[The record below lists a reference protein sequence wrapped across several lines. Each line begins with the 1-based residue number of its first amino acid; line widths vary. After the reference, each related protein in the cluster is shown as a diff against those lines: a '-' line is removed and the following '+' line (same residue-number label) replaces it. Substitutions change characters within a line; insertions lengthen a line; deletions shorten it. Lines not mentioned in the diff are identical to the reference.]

1 VTAHSPQPSDR
12 LTAKREVRRIKN
24 LPTIPGVV
32 AKISRL
38 VEKPETSAAEIGRL
52 ITQDQ
57 VLSAKVLRMAN
68 SAFFGMSRKI
78 SSIPQ
83 ALMILGFDV
92 VKGLVLTSSVFD
104 MIQKS
109 MAGLWEHS
117 IGGAAAAGAVAETL
131 GRDDAEEILVAGLLH
146 DLGKVVLALNLPDD
160 LKLIQAQTGS
170 GRLHF
175 HEAEAAVLNFHH
187 GEIGQWLAEHWNLPD
202 SLAEPMRLHH
212 HPERAVNHPEVTA
225 IVHIAN
231 SIIRGWGYGY
241 SGDALV
247 PPISPAAWN
256 ILGLKTEDFRAI
268 LEILEPKLAHLNE
281 LTSLNQASAAPSHQ

>member
-1 VTAHSPQPSDR
+1 MTAPQPSDR
-12 LTAKREVRRIKN
+12 MSAKSEVRRIKN

-32 AKISRL
+32 AKISRM
-38 VEKPETSAAEIGRL
+38 VENPETSAAEIGRL
-52 ITQDQ
+52 IAQDQ

-78 SSIPQ
+78 SSIAQ

-117 IGGAAAAGAVAETL
+117 IGCASAAGVVAEVL

-160 LKLIQAQTGS
+160 MKLIREKVQADN
-170 GRLHF
+170 LFF
-175 HEAEAAVLNFHH
+175 HEAETAVLDFNH
-187 GEIGQWLAEHWNLPD
+187 GEIGQWLAEHWNLPE

-212 HPERAVNHPEVTA
+212 NPERAVIYPEVTA
-225 IVHIAN
+225 IVHLAG
-231 SIIRGWGYGY
+231 SIIRGWGFGY
-241 SGDALV
+241 SGDPLT
-247 PPISPAAWN
+247 PPISPAAWDL
-256 ILGLKTEDFRAI
+256 LGLKVGDLTAI
-268 LEILEPKLAHLNE
+268 LDILEPKLAHLSE
-281 LTSLNQASAAPSHQ
+281 LTKIGGA

>member
-1 VTAHSPQPSDR
+1 MSAVSDKM
-12 LTAKREVRRIKN
+12 TAKREVRRIKN
-24 LPTIPGVV
+24 LPTVPGIV
-32 AKISRL
+32 AKISRM
-38 VEKPETSAAEIGRL
+38 VENPETSAAEVGRL

-117 IGGAAAAGAVAETL
+117 IGCAAAAGAVATAI

-146 DLGKVVLALNLPDD
+146 DLGKVVLALNMPEEM
-160 LKLIQAQTGS
+160 KLVKEKVEKDHI
-170 GRLHF
+170 LF
-175 HEAEAAVLNFHH
+175 YEAENAVMDFHH
-187 GEIGQWLAEHWNLPD
+187 GEIGLWLAEHWNLPD

-212 HPERAVNHPEVTA
+212 NPEKAVLYPECTA
-225 IVHIAN
+225 IVHIADI
-231 SIIRGWGYGY
+231 IIRGWGFGYG
-241 SGDALV
+241 GDPYV
-247 PPISPAAWN
+247 PSISMAAWE
-256 ILGLKTEDFRAI
+256 ITGLKPSDFRGI
-268 LEILEPKLAHLNE
+268 LDILEPKLSNLNE
-281 LTSLNQASAAPSHQ
+281 LTQVGSAA

>member
-1 VTAHSPQPSDR
+1 MTGHSHRPSDR

-32 AKISRL
+32 AKISRM
-38 VEKPETSAAEIGRL
+38 VENPEAGVAEIGRL

-83 ALMILGFDV
+83 ALMILGLDV

-109 MAGLWEHS
+109 MTGLWEHS
-117 IGGAAAAGAVAETL
+117 IGCAAAAGAVAQTL
-131 GRDDAEEILVAGLLH
+131 GRGDAEEILVAGLLH

-160 LKLIQAQTGS
+160 LKLIHAQS
-170 GRLHF
+170 SARRMSF
-175 HEAEAAVLNFHH
+175 HEAETAVLDFHH

-212 HPERAVNHPEVTA
+212 HPERAVSYPETTA

-231 SIIRGWGYGY
+231 SVIRGWGYGY
-241 SGDALV
+241 AGDTLV
-247 PPISPAAWN
+247 PPISPAAWE
-256 ILGLKTEDFRAI
+256 ILGLKTADFKTI
-268 LEILEPKLAHLNE
+268 LDIMEPKLAHLNE
-281 LTSLNQASAAPSHQ
+281 LTSLGNTA

>member
-1 VTAHSPQPSDR
+1 MSDLNDR
-12 LTAKREVRRIKN
+12 VSAKREVRRIKN
-24 LPTIPGVV
+24 LPTVPGIV
-32 AKISRL
+32 AKISRM
-38 VEKPETSAAEIGRL
+38 VENPETSAAEVGKL

-78 SSIPQ
+78 SSIAQ

-117 IGGAAAAGAVAETL
+117 IGCAAASGAVATAL

-146 DLGKVVLALNLPDD
+146 DLGKVVLALNMPQEME
-160 LKLIQAQTGS
+160 LIKAKVEEKNI
-170 GRLHF
+170 LF
-175 HEAEAAVLNFHH
+175 YEAEGEVMDFNH
-187 GEIGQWLAEHWNLPD
+187 GEIGQWLAEHWNLPE

-212 HPERAVNHPEVTA
+212 HPERAVVYPESTA
-225 IVHIAN
+225 IVHIAD
-231 SIIRGWGYGY
+231 SIIRGWGFGY
-241 SGDALV
+241 AGDPQV
-247 PPISPAAWN
+247 PPISRAAWDL
-256 ILGLKTEDFRAI
+256 LGLKPSHLPEI
-268 LEILEPKLAHLNE
+268 INILEPKLTNLSE
-281 LTSLNQASAAPSHQ
+281 LTQAGTAA

>member
-1 VTAHSPQPSDR
+1 VNGSSSQPSDR
-12 LTAKREVRRIKN
+12 LAAKREVKRIKN
-24 LPTIPGVV
+24 LPTLPGVV
-32 AKISRL
+32 TKISRL
-38 VEKPETSAAEIGRL
+38 VENPDTSAAEVGRL
-52 ITQDQ
+52 IAQDQ

-78 SSIPQ
+78 SSIAQ

-117 IGGAAAAGAVAETL
+117 IGCAAAAGAVAEAL

-160 LKLIQAQTGS
+160 LKLILDRARS
-170 GRLHF
+170 DRLCF
-175 HEAEAAVLNFHH
+175 HEAEAAVLDFNH
-187 GEIGQWLAEHWNLPD
+187 GEIGLWLAEHWNLPD

-212 HPERAVNHPEVTA
+212 NPERAVSHPEVTA
-225 IVHIAN
+225 VVHIAD
-231 SIIRGWGYGY
+231 SIIHGWGYGY
-241 SGDALV
+241 AGDALV
-247 PPISPAAWN
+247 PPISQAAWDL
-256 ILGLKTEDFRAI
+256 LGLKTDDLKTI
-268 LEILEPKLAHLNE
+268 LDIMEPRLTHLSE
-281 LTSLNQASAAPSHQ
+281 LSTISNQ

>member
-1 VTAHSPQPSDR
+1 MPTGLSDR
-12 LTAKREVRRIKN
+12 MTAKREVKRIKN
-24 LPTIPGVV
+24 LPTVPGIV
-32 AKISRL
+32 AKISRM
-38 VEKPETSAAEIGRL
+38 VENPETSAAEIGRL

-104 MIQKS
+104 MIQKT

-117 IGGAAAAGAVAETL
+117 IGCAAASGAVATIL

-146 DLGKVVLALNLPDD
+146 DLGKVVLALNMPEEMR
-160 LKLIQAQTGS
+160 LIKEKVDEG
-170 GRLHF
+170 GILF
-175 HEAEAAVLNFHH
+175 YEAENAVMDFHH
-187 GEIGQWLAEHWNLPD
+187 GEIGQWLAEHWNLPE

-212 HPERAVNHPEVTA
+212 NPERAVIYPECTA
-225 IVHIAN
+225 IVHVADA
-231 SIIRGWGYGY
+231 IIRGWGFGY
-241 SGDALV
+241 AGDPLV
-247 PPISPAAWN
+247 PPISTAAWEM
-256 ILGLKTEDFRAI
+256 LRLKTTDFPEI
-268 LEILEPKLAHLNE
+268 LNALEPKLANLSE
-281 LTSLNQASAAPSHQ
+281 LTQSGG

>member
-1 VTAHSPQPSDR
+1 MTALSDR
-12 LTAKREVRRIKN
+12 VAAKREVRRIKN
-24 LPTIPGVV
+24 LPTVPGIV
-32 AKISRL
+32 AKISRM
-38 VEKPETSAAEIGRL
+38 VENPETSAAEVGRL
-52 ITQDQ
+52 ISQDQ

-117 IGGAAAAGAVAETL
+117 IGCAAASGAVATAL

-146 DLGKVVLALNLPDD
+146 DLGKVVLALNMPEEM
-160 LKLIQAQTGS
+160 KQI
-170 GRLHF
+170 REKVEKENF
-175 HEAEAAVLNFHH
+175 FFYEAENAVLDFHH
-187 GEIGQWLAEHWNLPD
+187 GEVGQWLAEHWNLPE

-212 HPERAVNHPEVTA
+212 SPERAVVFPESTA
-225 IVHIAN
+225 IVHIADI
-231 SIIRGWGYGY
+231 IIRGWGFGY
-241 SGDALV
+241 AGDGLV
-247 PPISPAAWN
+247 PPVSMAAWEM
-256 ILGLKTEDFRAI
+256 LGLKTSDFPAI
-268 LEILEPKLAHLNE
+268 LELLEPKLANLSE
-281 LTSLNQASAAPSHQ
+281 LTQQGGA

>member
-1 VTAHSPQPSDR
+1 MSGLSDR
-12 LTAKREVRRIKN
+12 VAAKREVRRIKN
-24 LPTIPGVV
+24 LPTVPGIV
-32 AKISRL
+32 AKISRM
-38 VEKPETSAAEIGRL
+38 VENPETSAAEVGRL

-117 IGGAAAAGAVAETL
+117 IGCAAAAGAVATTL

-146 DLGKVVLALNLPDD
+146 DLGKVVLALNMPEEM
-160 LKLIQAQTGS
+160 KLI
-170 GRLHF
+170 REKVEKENLF
-175 HEAEAAVLNFHH
+175 FYEAENAILDFHH
-187 GEIGQWLAEHWNLPD
+187 GEIGQWLAEHWNLPE

-212 HPERAVNHPEVTA
+212 NPERATIRPECTA
-225 IVHIAN
+225 IVHLADV
-231 SIIRGWGYGY
+231 IIRGWGFGY
-241 SGDALV
+241 AGDGLV
-247 PPISPAAWN
+247 PPVSMAAWEL
-256 ILGLKTEDFRAI
+256 LGLKPGDFPAI
-268 LEILEPKLAHLNE
+268 LDLLEPKLANLSE
-281 LTSLNQASAAPSHQ
+281 LTQVGGA

>member
-1 VTAHSPQPSDR
+1 MQALQPSDR
-12 LTAKREVRRIKN
+12 LAAKREVRRIKN
-24 LPTIPGVV
+24 LPTIPGIV
-32 AKISRL
+32 AKISRM
-38 VEKPETSAAEIGRL
+38 VENPETSAAEIGRL
-52 ITQDQ
+52 ISQDQ

-78 SSIPQ
+78 SSIAQ

-109 MAGLWEHS
+109 MSGLWEHS
-117 IGGAAAAGAVAETL
+117 IGCAAAAGAVAEAL

-146 DLGKVVLALNLPDD
+146 DLGKVVLALNLPGD
-160 LKLIQAQTGS
+160 LELIQEQTRS
-170 GRLHF
+170 GRVFF

-212 HPERAVNHPEVTA
+212 HPERAMICPEVTA
-225 IVHIAN
+225 IVHIAD
-231 SIIRGWGYGY
+231 SVIRGWGFGY
-241 SGDALV
+241 AGDALV
-247 PPISPAAWN
+247 PPISPAAWKL
-256 ILGLKTEDFRAI
+256 LGLKPGDFKAILAI
-268 LEILEPKLAHLNE
+268 LEPRLAHLSE
-281 LTSLNQASAAPSHQ
+281 LSTFSGA

>member
-1 VTAHSPQPSDR
+1 MSADSSQLSAR
-12 LTAKREVRRIKN
+12 LAAKREVRRIKN
-24 LPTIPGVV
+24 LPTIPGIV

-38 VEKPETSAAEIGRL
+38 VENPETSAAEIGRL
-52 ITQDQ
+52 IAQDQ

-78 SSIPQ
+78 SSIAQ

-104 MIQKS
+104 MIQRS

-117 IGGAAAAGAVAETL
+117 IGCAAAAGAVAETL

-160 LKLIQAQTGS
+160 LERVQEQTQA
-170 GRLHF
+170 GRVF
-175 HEAEAAVLNFHH
+175 FYEAETAVLDFHH

-202 SLAEPMRLHH
+202 NLAEPMRLHH
-212 HPERAVNHPEVTA
+212 NPERAVICPESTA
-225 IVHIAN
+225 IVHIAD
-231 SIIRGWGYGY
+231 SIVRGWGFGY
-241 SGDALV
+241 AGDALV
-247 PPISPAAWN
+247 PPISPAAWDF
-256 ILGLKTEDFRAI
+256 LGLKPSDFKTI
-268 LEILEPKLAHLNE
+268 LGKLEPRLAHLGE
-281 LTSLNQASAAPSHQ
+281 LSTISKA

>member
-1 VTAHSPQPSDR
+1 VNSFTPGPSDR
-12 LTAKREVRRIKN
+12 LTAKRQVKRIKN
-24 LPTIPGVV
+24 LPTVPGVV
-32 AKISRL
+32 AKMSRM
-38 VEKPETSAAEIGRL
+38 VENPETSAAEVGRL

-78 SSIPQ
+78 SSIAQ

-117 IGGAAAAGAVAETL
+117 IGCAAAAGAVATVL

-146 DLGKVVLALNLPDD
+146 DLGKVVLALNMPEDMR
-160 LKLIQAQTGS
+160 LIREKVETDG
-170 GRLHF
+170 LF
-175 HEAEAAVLNFHH
+175 FYEAETAVLDFHH
-187 GEIGQWLAEHWNLPD
+187 GEIGQWLAEHWNLPE

-212 HPERAVNHPEVTA
+212 SPERAVLFPEGTA
-225 IVHIAN
+225 IVHIADV
-231 SIIRGWGYGY
+231 IVRGRGFGYA
-241 SGDALV
+241 GDPLV
-247 PPISPAAWN
+247 PPISQAAWDL
-256 ILGLKTEDFRAI
+256 LGLKTSDFASI
-268 LEILEPKLAHLNE
+268 IDILEPKLASLSE
-281 LTSLNQASAAPSHQ
+281 LTRAGSA